1 LHGGQDDVGVIYN
14 LTILLLFNK
23 SRYAN
28 QTSMIFINVLRLYN
42 FSDIHAICTNLEI
55 FKILLSQYRFHQT
68 VDHCSHNL
76 YKMFNFERSVG
87 GTGDAAPPGT
97 LRSRTSSG
105 VPRVGNPCHEAHRY
119 NIQYNIP
126 NKTSHIRKHA
136 RPPSIQMQRI
146 VHHGQAST
154 IDTPPPRAKLT

>member
-1 LHGGQDDVGVIYN
+1 MHGGQDDVGVIYN

-68 VDHCSHNL
+68 VDRCSHNL

-87 GTGDAAPPGT
+87 GNGDAAPPGT
-97 LRSRTSSG
+97 LRSLTSSG
-105 VPRVGNPCHEAHRY
+105 VPRVGSPCHEAQHIDIISNTISQIKRYISENMQDPHRSKCNVSY
-119 NIQYNIP
+119 I
-126 NKTSHIRKHA
+126 
-136 RPPSIQMQRI
+136 I
-146 VHHGQAST
+146 VRQV
-154 IDTPPPRAKLT
+154 R